1 MTPKREKYL
10 AKCSKREKWFRMQI
24 EDLKKDI
31 KGVKRAL
38 TLGYVDDWNITWL
51 RKCKFFLTIY
61 RHELARL
68 KGMDR
73 VVVPKRGCFCK
84 CGRDL
89 YGAKM
94 LGSKY
99 CDECGRKLLWEKVK

>member
-10 AKCSKREKWFRMQI
+10 AKCGKLEMKYRKWIQDTKER
-24 EDLKKDI
+24 I
-31 KGVKRAL
+31 KEAKER
-38 TLGYVDDWNITWL
+38 
-51 RKCKFFLTIY
+51 LTIECDVEWEKSIMRSHKVY
-61 RHELARL
+61 LGWYKHELNRL